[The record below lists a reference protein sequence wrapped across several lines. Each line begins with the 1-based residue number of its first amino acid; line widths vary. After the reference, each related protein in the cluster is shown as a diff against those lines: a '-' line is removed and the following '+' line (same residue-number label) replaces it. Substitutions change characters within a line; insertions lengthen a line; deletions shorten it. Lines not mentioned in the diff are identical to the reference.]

1 MRKNGPKLQDFKG
14 TRFQGNSFAGVKLA
28 LLEYLPES
36 CSAGL
41 PTAQNLEGTST
52 YSPIL
57 I

>member
-1 MRKNGPKLQDFKG
+1 MRKNGPKLQDLKVA
-14 TRFQGNSFAGVKLA
+14 RFQGNSFAGVKLA

-52 YSPIL
+52 NCPIL